1 MPFLSKF
8 SNSTHSR
15 FEGITGVVL
24 AGGKSSRYG
33 KNKALVELDG
43 VRLIE
48 HVIGVM
54 GSVFKHVII
63 ITNTPHEYAYLQL
76 PMFEDLIKGLG
87 PIGGIYT
94 GLEAISDDAG
104 FFVACD
110 MPFLNAPLVRHIVEI
125 KDNFDAVVPRM
136 DWKLE
141 ALHALYTKRCLP
153 VIKTLIDSEQYQT
166 IKFFPKVRIRYVD
179 EDEIKTFDPQL
190 TTFLNINRPQ
200 ELPG

>member
-1 MPFLSKF
+1 MSFLSKF
-8 SNSTHSR
+8 SNSTHTR

-48 HVIGVM
+48 RVIGVM

-125 KDNFDAVVPRM
+125 KDDFDAVVPRM

-141 ALHALYTKRCLP
+141 ALHALYTKKCLA
-153 VIKTLIDSEQYQT
+153 VIKALIDSEQYQT
-166 IKFFPKVRIRYVD
+166 IKFFSKVRIRYVD

-190 TTFLNINRPQ
+190 KTFLNINRPQ

>member
-1 MPFLSKF
+1 M
-8 SNSTHSR
+8 
-15 FEGITGVVL
+15 
-24 AGGKSSRYG
+24 
-33 KNKALVELDG
+33 ELDG

-48 HVIGVM
+48 RVIGVM
-54 GSVFKHVII
+54 GSVFKHVIL

-125 KDNFDAVVPRM
+125 KDDFDAVVPRM

-141 ALHALYTKRCLP
+141 ALHALYAKRCLP
-153 VIKTLIDSEQYQT
+153 VIKTLIDSKQYQT
-166 IKFFPKVRIRYVD
+166 IKFFSKVRIRYVD

-190 TTFLNINRPQ
+190 KTFHNINRPQ